1 VQAVDGR
8 AVPGLLPARRV
19 QLTARVVAGGWRQGF
34 HDMCAAIFGDVGAL
48 EAATGDSLDHFFTL
62 ADVNS
67 NDRVSFPELV
77 AVFEIEAMR
86 SAELSQWITAQT
98 SALVDAWLGKIHAI
112 HV

>member
-1 VQAVDGR
+1 
-8 AVPGLLPARRV
+8 V